1 MLDPVG
7 AYNDILDLY
16 LSYLDTVYR
25 LRRKDL
31 SKKREDLLGD
41 KVVVSGV

>member
-25 LRRKDL
+25 LRREDL
-31 SKKREDLLGD
+31 SKNARICYDSQET
-41 KVVVSGV
+41 